1 MFFKVMIDYMSEVS
15 LILFEDIL
23 HLIEKC
29 LVCCRDFLCNVLL
42 YIMKWVC
49 AHVLN

>member
-1 MFFKVMIDYMSEVS
+1 MYVLQSNDCVSEDS
-15 LILFEDIL
+15 LILFEKIL
-23 HLIEKC
+23 HLIERC

-42 YIMKWVC
+42 YMMKRVC